1 MQLCI
6 NAKNAWIKSNFIF
19 FKQRFVN
26 KNKFSCSDDDLSE
39 STTSPHLSSPL
50 RLSSPYNDHNKD
62 DDIVDGN
69 DNVIDDDDD
78 DKKHDK
84 FEDYESFDSEYE
96 RDLNSL
102 LENYELVS
110 KKTKIN

>member
-1 MQLCI
+1 ML
-6 NAKNAWIKSNFIF
+6 KMLELNFIF

-39 STTSPHLSSPL
+39 STTSSYLSSSLCLSSPH
-50 RLSSPYNDHNKD
+50 NDHNKD
-62 DDIVDGN
+62 DNIVDGD
-69 DNVIDDDDD
+69 DNVVDDDDD
-78 DKKHDK
+78 NKKHNK

-110 KKTKIN
+110 KKTIIN